1 MTKKECAL
9 EAEVLVNLDNGSIP
23 FDIFPTVTGM
33 NELLEIFV
41 KETNRYATQNGHN
54 FETMEGEMKAFLG
67 INFIMD
73 VNKFRSLEDYWSRV
87 KCIGNDDSKRHDK
100 NKVLVHYTE
109 SSVLQ

>member
-1 MTKKECAL
+1 MTKKECTL

-33 NELLEIFV
+33 NELLEIIV
-41 KETNRYATQNGHN
+41 TETNRYATQNGHN
-54 FETMEGEMKAFLG
+54 FETAEDEMKAFLG

-73 VNKFRSLEDYWSRV
+73 INKFRSLEGYWSRI
-87 KCIGNDDSKRHDK
+87 KCIGNDDSKSHDK